1 MNLKQFRDFFLLR
14 FDDVE
19 VDNCFD
25 VASKCKIKMDSFSE
39 ICTGNS

>member
-25 VASKCKIKMDSFSE
+25 VASNVK
-39 ICTGNS
+39 